1 MAPLPELRARL
12 GAQLSDEEFL
22 LRATMPAAQVDAMRA
37 VAPAARH
44 YDPESKPVME
54 LLRRVLKLR
63 NVAELRVTKAD
74 FRLELRGGPAAGVPA
89 P

>member
-22 LRATMPAAQVDAMRA
+22 LRATMPATQVDAMRA

-74 FRLELRGGPAAGVPA
+74 FRLELRGGAGGRVPA

>member
-1 MAPLPELRARL
+1 
-12 GAQLSDEEFL
+12 
-22 LRATMPAAQVDAMRA
+22 MRP

-44 YDPESKPVME
+44 YDPESKPVMA

-63 NVAELRVTKAD
+63 NVAELTVTKAD
-74 FRLELRGGPAAGVPA
+74 FRLELRGGGAGAPA

>member
-1 MAPLPELRARL
+1 LRARL
-12 GAQLSDEEFL
+12 GAQLTDEQFL
-22 LRATMPAAQVDAMRA
+22 LRATMPAAQVDAMRP

-74 FRLELRGGPAAGVPA
+74 FRLELHDGGAGAPA